1 MYDTHM
7 FRTAVAVSAMAAMV
21 APAFAMEWM
30 TDFETAKEKAVA
42 ENKPLL
48 VDFTGSDWCYYC
60 KVLSEKVLSTPEFAA
75 YAENKFIPVELDFP
89 SSKPIDPKQL
99 ERNKAVSG
107 RYDIQG
113 FPTVLVLS
121 PQGDIL
127 GGFVGGADSMARV
140 QPALDE
146 ALENL
151 KLLEAAKAATGLER
165 AKAFAKLYS
174 ALPDEMKEKA
184 GDYKKEIKENDK
196 DNATGFADVIA
207 AEEEMRALTM
217 EILSAKDYAS
227 VLSLIDRKLP
237 DAMPANKPKLMLLK
251 SSCMTMLAETEEDVL
266 KAKQTALE
274 AVGLIPDAKEAEE
287 LRAEVENQY
296 ADTAALLEMAK
307 KARSRRR

>member
-7 FRTAVAVSAMAAMV
+7 LRTAVAVSAMAAMV

-48 VDFTGSDWCYYC
+48 VDFTGSDWCYFC
-60 KVLSEKVLSTPEFAA
+60 KVLSEKVLSKPEFAA

-89 SSKPIDPKQL
+89 SSKSIDPKQL
-99 ERNKAVSG
+99 ERNKAVSK
-107 RYDIQG
+107 RYGIQG

-127 GGFVGGADSMARV
+127 GGFVGGADSLARV
-140 QPALDE
+140 QPALDG

-196 DNATGFADVIA
+196 DNVTGFSDVIA
-207 AEEEMRALTM
+207 AEEEMRALTV
-217 EILSAKDYAS
+217 EILRAGDYAS

-237 DAMPANKPKLMLLK
+237 NVMPANKPKLMYIK
-251 SSCMTMLAETEEDVL
+251 SRCMTMLAETEEDVL
-266 KAKQTALE
+266 KAKQTALD
-274 AVGLIPDAKEAEE
+274 AAALIPDAKEAEE